1 MRLWTQ
7 VRFAFQKQEAR
18 GRATDKVAEPFL
30 TSYLLSLTSKT
41 KSCTRSDTALRF
53 VIDMDYF
60 FLSWRN

>member
-30 TSYLLSLTSKT
+30 TSYLLSLTSKR
-41 KSCTRSDTALRF
+41 KKLYPFRIQLCF
-53 VIDMDYF
+53 V
-60 FLSWRN
+60 